1 MIWLT
6 DLRGEKTRIH
16 TSLIREIR
24 KVPDTVVIMMNGNKM
39 IVRESVDCII
49 DMVVGKRSA

>member
-6 DLRGEKTRIH
+6 DLRGQKTRIH

-24 KVPDTVVIMMNGNKM
+24 KVPDTVVIMVNGNSM
-39 IVRESVDCII
+39 IVKESVDCII
-49 DMVVGKRSA
+49 DMVVGQRSA